1 MAIDQVIKEFKS
13 VIRSIN
19 WYIKR
24 NKQYESTQFDT
35 WKKGNAAGA
44 QTITT
49 ALTTF
54 TIDTLVTD
62 VEAYFKHL
70 DTNKVD
76 LDSEDKI
83 FLSGFENLELFMIN
97 DTLFQLQKK
106 LLIHSDEVATNF
118 SKMNINVNINIDC
131 LDGSE
136 EDLDDWFDNFE
147 RIGNSNGWTNEIKA
161 YKLPCYLKDTA
172 LLIWQSIGPVNRKD
186 YNAIKSDIIKKLTP
200 TESLEFAF
208 YSRKQKPTESTIE
221 YSLKL
226 EKLARKAFGNVNK
239 DNDILKIFW
248 DGLKYEI
255 RKLIITA
262 IPKNI
267 AEALEYAQKAEKL
280 IGRESKQ
287 LPNKIEDVVPIN
299 AIQTNKPRSPSRSP
313 SPHRYKERS
322 KTPYKRSTSPSLKCY
337 KCEKP
342 GHIAS
347 ECRTKTPS
355 SAKRSTNCYKCGKPG
370 HIAAKC
376 YSKNY

>member
-1 MAIDQVIKEFKS
+1 
-13 VIRSIN
+13 
-19 WYIKR
+19 
-24 NKQYESTQFDT
+24 
-35 WKKGNAAGA
+35 
-44 QTITT
+44 
-49 ALTTF
+49 
-54 TIDTLVTD
+54 
-62 VEAYFKHL
+62 
-70 DTNKVD
+70 
-76 LDSEDKI
+76 
-83 FLSGFENLELFMIN
+83 MIN

-262 IPKNI
+262 KPKI
-267 AEALEYAQKAEKL
+267 
-280 IGRESKQ
+280 
-287 LPNKIEDVVPIN
+287 
-299 AIQTNKPRSPSRSP
+299 
-313 SPHRYKERS
+313 
-322 KTPYKRSTSPSLKCY
+322 SLK
-337 KCEKP
+337 
-342 GHIAS
+342 
-347 ECRTKTPS
+347 PS
-355 SAKRSTNCYKCGKPG
+355 NMHKRLRN
-370 HIAAKC
+370 
-376 YSKNY
+376 

>member
-1 MAIDQVIKEFKS
+1 MAIDQVIMEFKS

>member
-1 MAIDQVIKEFKS
+1 M
-13 VIRSIN
+13 
-19 WYIKR
+19 
-24 NKQYESTQFDT
+24 
-35 WKKGNAAGA
+35 
-44 QTITT
+44 
-49 ALTTF
+49 
-54 TIDTLVTD
+54 
-62 VEAYFKHL
+62 
-70 DTNKVD
+70 
-76 LDSEDKI
+76 
-83 FLSGFENLELFMIN
+83 
-97 DTLFQLQKK
+97 
-106 LLIHSDEVATNF
+106 
-118 SKMNINVNINIDC
+118 
-131 LDGSE
+131 
-136 EDLDDWFDNFE
+136 
-147 RIGNSNGWTNEIKA
+147 
-161 YKLPCYLKDTA
+161 
-172 LLIWQSIGPVNRKD
+172 
-186 YNAIKSDIIKKLTP
+186 
-200 TESLEFAF
+200 EFAF

-299 AIQTNKPRSPSRSP
+299 AIQTNKPRGPSRSP

-322 KTPYKRSTSPSLKCY
+322 KTHYKRSTSPSRKCY

-342 GHIAS
+342 AHIAS

-355 SAKRSTNCYKCGKPG
+355 RAKRSTNCYKCGKPG

-376 YSKNY
+376 YSNNY

>member
-1 MAIDQVIKEFKS
+1 M
-13 VIRSIN
+13 
-19 WYIKR
+19 
-24 NKQYESTQFDT
+24 
-35 WKKGNAAGA
+35 
-44 QTITT
+44 
-49 ALTTF
+49 
-54 TIDTLVTD
+54 
-62 VEAYFKHL
+62 
-70 DTNKVD
+70 
-76 LDSEDKI
+76 
-83 FLSGFENLELFMIN
+83 
-97 DTLFQLQKK
+97 
-106 LLIHSDEVATNF
+106 
-118 SKMNINVNINIDC
+118 
-131 LDGSE
+131 
-136 EDLDDWFDNFE
+136 
-147 RIGNSNGWTNEIKA
+147 
-161 YKLPCYLKDTA
+161 
-172 LLIWQSIGPVNRKD
+172 
-186 YNAIKSDIIKKLTP
+186 
-200 TESLEFAF
+200 EFAF